1 MDTHAANR
9 ENRFSTQKLVGEM
22 MQSRKSYIESAEL
35 QTQERVLKYFY
46 SPTETLTIFE
56 IGACE
61 GENSV
66 RYANFFPNAEIY
78 AFEPLPDNIVLVNK
92 NVKEYNK
99 KNIKLITSCL
109 SDKTGEVSFYVS
121 EGNPENVEVGD
132 WNFGNKSSSILPPEK
147 TLEIHEWLKFKK
159 EIKVPTDTLSNFCMQ
174 NKIDFIDFI
183 HMDVQGAELMVLQG
197 AENYIDK
204 ISMIWLEVEA
214 VELYKGQPLKN
225 DIEAFLK
232 GNGFT
237 KLVDTVYT
245 EAGDQFWIN
254 TTFLKGRNALKT
266 GIIRMYYYFKFKYKK
281 IRRKLS
287 K

>member
-99 KNIKLITSCL
+99 KNIKLFIL
-109 SDKTGEVSFYVS
+109 S
-121 EGNPENVEVGD
+121 
-132 WNFGNKSSSILPPEK
+132 
-147 TLEIHEWLKFKK
+147 
-159 EIKVPTDTLSNFCMQ
+159 
-174 NKIDFIDFI
+174 
-183 HMDVQGAELMVLQG
+183 
-197 AENYIDK
+197 
-204 ISMIWLEVEA
+204 
-214 VELYKGQPLKN
+214 
-225 DIEAFLK
+225 
-232 GNGFT
+232 
-237 KLVDTVYT
+237 
-245 EAGDQFWIN
+245 
-254 TTFLKGRNALKT
+254 GRDESDS
-266 GIIRMYYYFKFKYKK
+266 KK
-281 IRRKLS
+281 IKKPHDHGRGG
-287 K
+287 